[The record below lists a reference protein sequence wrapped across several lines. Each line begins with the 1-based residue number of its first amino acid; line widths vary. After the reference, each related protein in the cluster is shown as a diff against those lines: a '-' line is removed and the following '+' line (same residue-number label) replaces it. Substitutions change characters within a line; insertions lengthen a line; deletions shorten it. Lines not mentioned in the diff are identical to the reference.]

1 MLLHLTIKNF
11 ALIEE
16 LEFNLSNGLNIL
28 TGETGAG
35 KSMIIDALDMLL
47 GGRAS
52 NDYIRDGKK
61 KAVIEASFLIKDNQA
76 VKDALMD
83 LGFETSKDKMI
94 LTRELNRS
102 ANNKSRI
109 NGRIVTL
116 DMTREISQYLI
127 DIYGQHEHQSLLDSQ
142 NHLKLL
148 DEYGEEKL
156 GEIKKEVK
164 NTYQRLKRKRNKLN
178 NIEKNAEERKKRI
191 DLLEFQIDEIKAAE
205 LEVGENEELLS
216 EKKRLN
222 NAEKINETVAK
233 GYTTIYESDMHQE
246 AIMDKLGEIKKEFS
260 PIIDFDDE
268 LKEIQETL
276 ETLIY
281 QIEDVAMRMSDY
293 VDKIE
298 FNPQRLK
305 EIGQRLDLINKLK
318 RKYGNSIEEILNYYK
333 DKQQELKSLQEA
345 DDNNQQLEKEVSQLE
360 KKYLQ
365 QANKLSELRKEIAQ
379 KLEREAMAELNDLA
393 MDDIRFKVSFDR
405 VSNYAITGIDN
416 IEFLISPNPGSAL
429 RPLQKIASGGELSRI
444 MLALKII
451 TSDVEQTSTLV
462 FDEVDSGIGGR
473 TAKLVANK
481 LALLA
486 KNYQLL
492 CITHLPQIAALAD
505 GHNLIRKKVNNG
517 VTSTELK
524 SLDRKDRIREL
535 ARMLDGSLDQT
546 TLGHAEKLIRLGV
559 KQKETL

>member
-16 LEFNLSNGLNIL
+16 LEFDLTDGLNIL

-52 NDYIRDGKK
+52 SDYIRDGKD
-61 KAVIEASFLIKDNQA
+61 KAIIEASFTIKNNQL
-76 VKDALMD
+76 VKDVLSD
-83 LGFETSKDKMI
+83 LGFDSSKDKII
-94 LTRELNRS
+94 LNRELNIS
-102 ANNKSRI
+102 GNNKSRI

-116 DMTREISQYLI
+116 DMTRDISQYLI

-148 DEYGEEKL
+148 DEYGEEKV

-164 NTYQRLKRKRNKLN
+164 NTYQNLKQKRDRLN
-178 NIEKNAEERKKRI
+178 NIEKNAEEREKRI
-191 DLLEFQIDEIKAAE
+191 DLLEFQIDEIETAE
-205 LEVGENEELLS
+205 LEMGEDKELLE

-222 NAEKINETVAK
+222 NAEKINEIVAK
-233 GYTTIYESDMHQE
+233 GYNTIYESDMHQE
-246 AIMDKLGEIKKEFS
+246 AIMDKLGEIKKDFS
-260 PIIDFDDE
+260 PIIDFDNE

-276 ETLIY
+276 ETVIY

-298 FNPQRLK
+298 FNPQRVK
-305 EIGQRLDLINKLK
+305 EVEQRLDLVNKLK
-318 RKYGNSIEEILNYYK
+318 RKYGDSIEEILKYYK
-333 DKQQELKSLQEA
+333 DKKKELKSLKEA
-345 DDNNQQLEKEVSQLE
+345 DNNNQQLEKEVSQLE
-360 KKYLQ
+360 KQYLQ
-365 QANKLSELRKEIAQ
+365 QANKLSELRKDIAR
-379 KLEREAMAELNDLA
+379 KLEKEAMAELNDLA
-393 MDDIRFKVSFDR
+393 MDDIRFKVSFEKPSDY
-405 VSNYAITGIDN
+405 SINGIDR

-451 TSDVEQTSTLV
+451 TSDVDQTSTLV

-481 LALLA
+481 LAVLA
-486 KNYQLL
+486 QNYQLL

-517 VTSTELK
+517 TTSTELK

-546 TLGHAEKLIRLGV
+546 TLGHAEKLIKLG
-559 KQKETL
+559 KRQKENL

>member
-1 MLLHLTIKNF
+1 MLLQLTIKNF

-16 LEFNLSNGLNIL
+16 LEFDLSDGLNIL

-52 NDYIRDGKK
+52 IDYIRDGKDK
-61 KAVIEASFLIKDNQA
+61 SVIEASFLIRNNDA
-76 VKDALMD
+76 VKYTLKE
-83 LGFETSKDKMI
+83 LGFEAKRDKI
-94 LTRELNRS
+94 VLTRELRS
-102 ANNKSRI
+102 SGNNKSRI

-142 NHLKLL
+142 NHLELL
-148 DEYGEEKL
+148 DEFGGEKL
-156 GEIKKEVK
+156 KEIKEEVK
-164 NTYQRLKRKRNKLN
+164 HIYQKLKDKRKKLN
-178 NIEKNAEERKKRI
+178 SIEKNAQEREKKI
-191 DLLEFQIDEIKAAE
+191 DLLEFQIDEIESAE
-205 LEVGENEELLS
+205 LEIGELEDLLT
-216 EKKRLN
+216 EKKRLI
-222 NAEKINETVAK
+222 NAEKINEILAK
-233 GYTTIYESDMHQE
+233 GYNSLYESDMHQD
-246 AIMDKLGEIKKEFS
+246 AIMDKLGVLKKDLAT
-260 PIIDFDDE
+260 IIDFDDQ
-268 LKEIQETL
+268 LKDIHQAL
-276 ETLIY
+276 ESVIY
-281 QIEDVAMRMSDY
+281 QIEDIAVGMSDY

-305 EIGQRLDLINKLK
+305 VIEQRLELINKLK
-318 RKYGNSIEEILNYYK
+318 RKYGDSIEKILAYSKNK
-333 DKQQELKSLQEA
+333 KQELKSLKQA
-345 DDNNQQLEKEVSQLE
+345 NNNNQKLEQEVNELEKQ
-360 KKYLQ
+360 YLK
-365 QANKLSELRKEIAQ
+365 QANKLSQLRQDIAK
-379 KLEREAMAELNDLA
+379 KLEDEAMAELNDLA
-393 MDDIRFKVSFDR
+393 MDDIRFKVSFERLNNYSR
-405 VSNYAITGIDN
+405 VGIDS

-451 TSDVEQTSTLV
+451 TSDVDQTATLV

-505 GHNLIRKKVNNG
+505 GHNLIRKKIDNAK
-517 VTSTELK
+517 TSTELK
-524 SLDRKDRIREL
+524 TLNRKDRIREI

-546 TLGHAEKLIRLGV
+546 TLGHAEKLIKLGE
-559 KQKETL
+559 KQKRNL